1 MTLTDEAASYSMDAQ
16 TLQSLR
22 NMGNECEAAADEI
35 QRLRA
40 DRDTEEACARLHAGL
55 LREVALAL
63 GNEPGDDRSTL
74 PERVRAMRDDVG
86 RLRVALQEADTL
98 LGNDDAETEWREKW
112 DGLWKVELTWRVDE
126 ARRMGEQGSE
136 AVEGER
142 LAFEAW
148 MAGHCWALCATWTGK
163 GYIGEGESVSEG
175 RYVCRDAMAT
185 RRMWAA
191 WRDRAALARREPPN
205 DKFTGSQRDD

>member
-74 PERVRAMRDDVG
+74 PERVRAMRDEVD
-86 RLRVALQEADTL
+86 RLRAALQEADTL
-98 LGNDDAETEWREKW
+98 LGHDDDATEWRERW
-112 DGLWKVELTWRVDE
+112 AGLWANGGPEDDD
-126 ARRMGEQGSE
+126 
-136 AVEGER
+136 
-142 LAFEAW
+142 
-148 MAGHCWALCATWTGK
+148 
-163 GYIGEGESVSEG
+163 SEG
-175 RYVCRDAMAT
+175 GEPDAGGGQDEPKPRG
-185 RRMWAA
+185 RRARKAA
-191 WRDRAALARREPPN
+191 EV
-205 DKFTGSQRDD
+205 G

>member
-1 MTLTDEAASYSMDAQ
+1 MTLTDEAASYAMDAQ

-86 RLRVALQEADTL
+86 RLRVALHEADTL
-98 LGNDDAETEWREKW
+98 LGNDDAETERREKW
-112 DGLWKVELTWRVDE
+112 DGLWKVELTWRRSAPNYERQTMQLIAKKPTAAFVTMTREIVD
-126 ARRMGEQGSE
+126 AL
-136 AVEGER
+136 
-142 LAFEAW
+142 LA
-148 MAGHCWALCATWTGK
+148 LNTK
-163 GYIGEGESVSEG
+163 N
-175 RYVCRDAMAT
+175 R
-185 RRMWAA
+185 
-191 WRDRAALARREPPN
+191 
-205 DKFTGSQRDD
+205 

>member
-22 NMGNECEAAADEI
+22 NMGNEFEAAANEI

-86 RLRVALQEADTL
+86 RLRVALHEADTL
-98 LGNDDAETEWREKW
+98 LGNDDAEIERREKW
-112 DGLWKVELTWRVDE
+112 DGLWKVELTCRSAPNYERQTMQLIAKKPTAAFVTMTREIVD
-126 ARRMGEQGSE
+126 AL
-136 AVEGER
+136 
-142 LAFEAW
+142 LA
-148 MAGHCWALCATWTGK
+148 LNTK
-163 GYIGEGESVSEG
+163 N
-175 RYVCRDAMAT
+175 R
-185 RRMWAA
+185 
-191 WRDRAALARREPPN
+191 
-205 DKFTGSQRDD
+205 